1 MEKATCLGMDVVVAQ
16 TDSSG
21 SVQGNIVRV
30 SVEGELVWAERQA
43 WQIDDTADT
52 LMIMVQHEWI

>member
-1 MEKATCLGMDVVVAQ
+1 MDVVVAQ